1 MKYPEENLEMIEG
14 SLVMN
19 YHNNLLRLGAIR
31 RKAKAT
37 DGWTY
42 FEIDFFEDDTYEAQ
56 SDFRNKLNGKN
67 NYRLVYRADEISP
80 VSGAWLQQVADS
92 YGEYT
97 NER

>member
-19 YHNNLLRLGAIR
+19 YHNNLLRFGAIR
-31 RKAKAT
+31 RKAKGT

-42 FEIDFFEDDTYEAQ
+42 FEIDFFEDDTYEAR
-56 SDFRNKLNGKN
+56 SDFRNRLNGKN

>member
-1 MKYPEENLEMIEG
+1 MKYPEENLEMTEG

-19 YHNNLLRLGAIR
+19 YHNNLLRFGAIR
-31 RKAKAT
+31 RKVKGT
-37 DGWTY
+37 DGWSY

-56 SDFRNKLNGKN
+56 SAFRSKLCGENK
-67 NYRLVYRADEISP
+67 YRLIYRSDEIRL